1 MYFENIALILSL
13 HHLVV
18 TFQTSHGDFIASF
31 YIVKVFKSALPLI
44 LLLIP
49 SYKHYINFNL
59 LQNLF
64 RNALFV
70 HFKIE
75 LIKKLNLLFSE
86 QPVFKKKRFIYAF
99 NNLLIWY
106 SQWKIKTERKIL
118 FIGCLLNDDNKQGQT
133 KPKQGARNS
142 IWATH
147 KSVLPF
153 KHLRH
158 IVPTGVLPASTIR
171 SSMFSSWIGV

>member
-31 YIVKVFKSALPLI
+31 YIVKVFKSAMPLI
-44 LLLIP
+44 LLLLIP

-86 QPVFKKKRFIYAF
+86 QPVFKKKDLFMH
-99 NNLLIWY
+99 LITY
-106 SQWKIKTERKIL
+106 LYDIHSERKRQRERFYSL
-118 FIGCLLNDDNKQGQT
+118 VV
-133 KPKQGARNS
+133 S
-142 IWATH
+142 
-147 KSVLPF
+147 
-153 KHLRH
+153 
-158 IVPTGVLPASTIR
+158 
-171 SSMFSSWIGV
+171 